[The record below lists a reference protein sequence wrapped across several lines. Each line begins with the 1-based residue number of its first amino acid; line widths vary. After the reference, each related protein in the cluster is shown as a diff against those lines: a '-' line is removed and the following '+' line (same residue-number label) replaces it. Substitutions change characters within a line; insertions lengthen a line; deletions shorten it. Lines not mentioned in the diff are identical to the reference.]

1 MNYTNFSFYL
11 VSYKD
16 KNICYLRTTTTSYR
30 VVEQNPSRIQRTDD
44 LIVKSVLENVLNKC
58 VQTVESSSKP
68 SGRRGK
74 DRREKHS
81 FIKSQMSSMI
91 LKQGWTK
98 MLSLSIIRSIDRWYV
113 VLM

>member
-30 VVEQNPSRIQRTDD
+30 VVEQNPFRIQRTDD

-81 FIKSQMSSMI
+81 FIKNSNVIDDFEAGMDQDVIAEHYSINSM
-91 LKQGWTK
+91 LF
-98 MLSLSIIRSIDRWYV
+98 
-113 VLM
+113 